1 MLRAHTILGALF
13 VPLCLLSACDETGTG
28 GSGGEGGA
36 GGNGGASPI
45 DACAN
50 VEVLRGTCQELPE
63 RFDAST
69 TLAAGCYHA
78 SSSPVLAS
86 GVTLTLAPGVTVIF
100 AEGTGLDVSEDRALV
115 AVGTAELP
123 ICLSGDVAT
132 RGSWDGVALGRT
144 EGGPDQLEYV
154 TVEYGGSTESDAEA
168 AALKVVSDSR
178 EVSLAITHST
188 FRESGGYGIYLVGSA
203 APTAFEGN
211 TFTANTLGP
220 ASVDSEVAGVLDAAS
235 RYDGNDVDE
244 VVVRSDRISKNLG
257 WAALDVPYHLRGN
270 LTVDG
275 AWTIAAPN
283 TLIMSEGGWISV
295 DGDDSA
301 LSAEGSAESPI
312 VFTGAEKVR
321 GFWDALR
328 FNGTNNA
335 SNKLAFVT
343 VEYGGSTASDADN
356 AGIKATADS
365 HGVTLALTNTTVR
378 ESEGFGLFLAGS
390 ATVTEFA
397 ANTFV
402 ANGAGPVSVSSRRA
416 HVLDTASSYLGNDVD
431 RVRVRDDRVTETV
444 TWPAL
449 GLPFELE
456 GSIHVDQ
463 VWTLAPGVTLMLP
476 KDGWISVDGDTAG
489 LHAVGT
495 AESPITITGVEATSG
510 YWHSLAFG
518 NSLNAANAIEHAT
531 VEYGGST
538 QGGGEAGMINAAS
551 DSHGVVLSVK
561 SSVVRGSGQWGIW
574 LGGFASYNADIE
586 SSNSFSNNAGGDVY
600 FAQ

>member
-1 MLRAHTILGALF
+1 MLRAHAILGALF
-13 VPLCLLSACDETGTG
+13 FPLTVLSACDETGTG
-28 GSGGEGGA
+28 GGGGDGGGGGA
-36 GGNGGASPI
+36 APL
-45 DACAN
+45 DACAD
-50 VEVLRGTCQELPE
+50 VAALRGTCQELAE

-69 TLAAGCYHA
+69 AIAAGCYHV
-78 SSSPVLAS
+78 STSPVLAA
-86 GVTLTLAPGVTVIF
+86 GVTLTLQPGVTLLF
-100 AEGTGLDVSEDRALV
+100 AEGTGLDIGEDRALV
-115 AVGTAELP
+115 AVGTAEQP

-132 RGSWDGVALGRT
+132 RGSWDGVKLGRT
-144 EGGPDQLEYV
+144 DGAPDQLAYV
-154 TVEYGGSTESDAEA
+154 TMEYGGSTLSDAEA

-178 EVSLAITHST
+178 EVNLAITHST
-188 FRESGGYGIYLVGSA
+188 FRESGGFGLYLVGSA
-203 APTAFEGN
+203 ALSAFVGN
-211 TFTANTLGP
+211 TLTANTLGP
-220 ASVDSEVAGVLDAAS
+220 ASVDSEVAGALDAAS
-235 RYDGNDVDE
+235 HYGGNDVDE
-244 VVVRSDRISKNLG
+244 VLVRSDRLSKNLA
-257 WAALDVPYHLRGN
+257 WAAIDVPYHLSGN

-275 AWTIAAPN
+275 PWTIAAPN

-301 LSAEGSAESPI
+301 LTAEGSAEAPI

-321 GFWDALR
+321 GYWDALR
-328 FNGTNNA
+328 FDGTNNA
-335 SNKLAFVT
+335 ANKLAFVT

-356 AGIKATADS
+356 AGLKATADS
-365 HGVTLALTNTTVR
+365 HGVTLAITDTTVR

-390 ATVTEFA
+390 ATVTGFS
-397 ANTFV
+397 ANTFT
-402 ANGAGPVSVSSRRA
+402 ANGLGPVSVSSRRA
-416 HVLDTASSYLGNDVD
+416 HVLDTASTYLGNDVD

-444 TWPAL
+444 TWPFL

-489 LHAVGT
+489 FHVVGT
-495 AESPITITGVEATSG
+495 ADAPITITGVEATSG
-510 YWHSLAFG
+510 YWHALAFG

-561 SSVVRGSGQWGIW
+561 SSVVRGSAQWGIW
-574 LGGFASYNADIE
+574 LGGFASYNPDIE
-586 SSNSFSNNAGGDVY
+586 TSNSFSGNAGGDVY